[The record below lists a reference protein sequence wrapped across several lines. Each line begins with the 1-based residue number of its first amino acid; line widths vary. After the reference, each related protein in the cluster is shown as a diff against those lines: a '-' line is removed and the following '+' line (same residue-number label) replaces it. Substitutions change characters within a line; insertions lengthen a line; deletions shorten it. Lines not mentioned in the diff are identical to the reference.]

1 MYEKNVCAVNPEMST
16 AGDSFEVPRLPKF
29 KSREVNTVISYV
41 DSVVQG
47 YQQITTIKI

>member
-1 MYEKNVCAVNPEMST
+1 MRKMCVQLTLRLST

-29 KSREVNTVISYV
+29 KRREVNTAISYV